1 MAKTKEELNQLK
13 IEYETLNNK
22 LNELS
27 EDELKLVTGGA
38 NNQLFTYYVGPE
50 GRVCGIDVQVG
61 DYFTSDASSGSRGVI
76 IYRLESR
83 DSISPSN
90 GITTKF
96 TVNKSVFLNYTIETN
111 VPIILSSSYSRINKP
126 DWIKD

>member
-1 MAKTKEELNQLK
+1 MAKTQEELNTLK
-13 IEYETLNNK
+13 TEYETLNNK
-22 LNELS
+22 LKELS

-38 NNQLFTYYVGPE
+38 NNQLFTYYVGSE
-50 GRVCGIDVQVG
+50 GRVCGLEIQVG
-61 DYFTSDASSGSRGVI
+61 DYFTGDAPIDRREAI

-83 DSISPSN
+83 DSISPGN

-96 TVNKSVFLNYTIETN
+96 TVNKAAFPNYTIETS
-111 VPIILSSSYSRINKP
+111 VPIVLDPSYSRINKP

>member
-1 MAKTKEELNQLK
+1 MAKTKEELNELK
-13 IEYETLNNK
+13 NEYETLNNK

-50 GRVCGIDVQVG
+50 GRVCGLEIQVG
-61 DYFTSDASSGSRGVI
+61 DYFTGYASSGSTGVT
-76 IYRLESR
+76 IYRLESI

-96 TVNKSVFLNYTIETN
+96 TVNQSAFLNYTIETN
-111 VPIILSSSYSRINKP
+111 VPIVLDPSYSRINKP

>member
-1 MAKTKEELNQLK
+1 MAKTQEELNQLK
-13 IEYETLNNK
+13 NEYETLNNK

-27 EDELKLVTGGA
+27 EDELKLVTGGV

-50 GRVCGIDVQVG
+50 GRVYGLGIQVG
-61 DYFTSDASSGSRGVI
+61 DYFTGYASSGSTGVT

-83 DSISPSN
+83 DSSSPSN

-96 TVNKSVFLNYTIETN
+96 IISKSAFLNYTIETN
-111 VPIILSSSYSRINKP
+111 VPIVLNHNYSRINKP

>member
-1 MAKTKEELNQLK
+1 MAKTQEELNQLK
-13 IEYETLNNK
+13 TEYETLNNK
-22 LNELS
+22 LNELT

-38 NNQLFTYYVGPE
+38 NNKLFTYYVGPE
-50 GRVCGIDVQVG
+50 GRVTGCDIQVG
-61 DYFTSDASSGSRGVI
+61 DYFTGYAFSGSTGVT
-76 IYRLESR
+76 IYRLESI

-96 TVNKSVFLNYTIETN
+96 TINKSALLNYTIETN
-111 VPIILSSSYSRINKP
+111 VPIVLGSCHSRINKP